1 MKHWQLTTDEQRIA
15 WLTFDQADSAVN
27 TLGAETLD
35 ELESALG
42 TCEATAPAGLVVRSG
57 KDAGFCAGADLRAF
71 AGLTDQAAAAAL
83 IRRAQGLLTRL
94 EGLACPSLALIQ
106 GHCLGGGLELA
117 LACTYRVAADDP
129 RTQLGFP
136 EVRVGIFPGFGGTV
150 RAPQRIGHLA
160 ALDLMLS
167 GRNLSGRAAK
177 AIGLVDACVP
187 PRLLREAAVGLLA
200 QAPTRRRPAL
210 VQRAAAW
217 PGVRAIVALRLRRQV
232 SRGADPAHYPAP
244 QALIDHWGRHAGDP
258 AALYAGE
265 AQTVPRLLAGETA
278 QNLVRL
284 FLLRERLRSAAPGQ
298 IAAPQRLH
306 VVGAGVMG
314 GDIAAWA
321 ALRGLEV
328 SLQDRRP
335 EDLTRALQRADD
347 LFAHRLK
354 DPGAI
359 RAARDRLIPD
369 ARGDGVARAD
379 LVLEAIVEDA
389 AAKQALFARLAP
401 RLKPGALLAT
411 NTSSIPLEDLA
422 GGLPRPGDLVG
433 LHFFNPVARMPLVEV
448 VRGAATDESAV
459 QGALALVRRLD
470 KVPLVVKSGPGFLVN
485 RILMPYL
492 LEAVTLVDEGV
503 PPAVVARAATAYGM
517 PLGPVELADTVGLD
531 ICLAVARRLAGPFP
545 GPVSASLVAR
555 VQAGHLGR
563 KSGQG
568 YYRWEAGR
576 ALRGKDAAP
585 FAQEQQDRLML
596 RLIDE
601 SVACLRE
608 GVVADAD
615 ALDAGLVFGAGF
627 APFRG
632 GPLHDLRRSG
642 AGESLARLQGLH
654 QRLGERFQPD
664 PGWASLTGG
673 SPC

>member
-150 RAPQRIGHLA
+150 RAPRVLGHLK
-160 ALDLMLS
+160 ALELMLG

-177 AIGLVDACVP
+177 AIGLVDVCVP

-217 PGVRAIVALRLRRQV
+217 PGVRALVARRLRRQV
-232 SRGADPAHYPAP
+232 SAEADSAHYPAP
-244 QALIDHWGRHAGDP
+244 RALIDHWGCHAGDP

-298 IAAPQRLH
+298 IAAPQRPH

-321 ALRGLEV
+321 ALRGFEV
-328 SLQDRRP
+328 SLTGPPPR
-335 EDLTRALQRADD
+335 
-347 LFAHRLK
+347 
-354 DPGAI
+354 G
-359 RAARDRLIPD
+359 PD
-369 ARGDGVARAD
+369 
-379 LVLEAIVEDA
+379 
-389 AAKQALFARLAP
+389 
-401 RLKPGALLAT
+401 
-411 NTSSIPLEDLA
+411 
-422 GGLPRPGDLVG
+422 PRP
-433 LHFFNPVARMPLVEV
+433 
-448 VRGAATDESAV
+448 AT
-459 QGALALVRRLD
+459 RR
-470 KVPLVVKSGPGFLVN
+470 
-485 RILMPYL
+485 
-492 LEAVTLVDEGV
+492 
-503 PPAVVARAATAYGM
+503 
-517 PLGPVELADTVGLD
+517 GPVPGQAQGVGGG
-531 ICLAVARRLAGPFP
+531 ARRSRPADPRR
-545 GPVSASLVAR
+545 SR
-555 VQAGHLGR
+555 R
-563 KSGQG
+563 RRGQG

-585 FAQEQQDRLML
+585 FAKEQQDRLML
-596 RLIDE
+596 RLLNE

-654 QRLGERFQPD
+654 QRLGERFRPD